1 MTRYGPPVINPVTKA
16 LREIAILVPSIALD
30 PAQTD
35 NATRARQTNRPLQ
48 QKHAPPANAPTPTT
62 AQIRNPHRP
71 SPSKPRVVLP

>member
-48 QKHAPPANAPTPTT
+48 QKHASPASARSHPASQCANTDNGT
-62 AQIRNPHRP
+62 NPK
-71 SPSKPRVVLP
+71 SP